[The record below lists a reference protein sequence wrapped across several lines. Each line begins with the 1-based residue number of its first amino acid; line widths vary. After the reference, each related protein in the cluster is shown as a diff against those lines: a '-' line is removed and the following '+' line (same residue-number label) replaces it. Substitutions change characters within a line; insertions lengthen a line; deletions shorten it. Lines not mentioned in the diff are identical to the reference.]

1 MTRSPTPAESPPDSI
16 EQLSQALRQAREAVQ
31 ARDDF
36 LAIAA
41 HELRSPM
48 HALALQLAVLE
59 RSAAALG
66 AAPLV
71 TDIRR
76 AQTTLD
82 RYVRRATVLLDVTQL
97 QAGRPVLRRSRVDAG
112 ELVREVVQA
121 YAAEAAFH
129 GSRLEADAAGEV
141 AGCWDAHMVEEI
153 LANLVSN
160 AIKYGGGTP
169 VRIGLAADADC
180 AYFTVADSGP
190 GIAEDQRSRMFAR
203 FERLV
208 SNSRQRSGFGLG
220 LWIVGRMV
228 QAHGGSIEVRSRP
241 GEGAA
246 FRVTLPLAEPQEN
259 QRHKE
264 AQA

>member
-1 MTRSPTPAESPPDSI
+1 MTRSPTPADPAPDSI
-16 EQLSQALRQAREAVQ
+16 EQLSQALQQAREAVQ

-59 RSAAALG
+59 RSAESLG

-76 AQTTLD
+76 VQTTLD

-97 QAGRPVLRRSRVDAG
+97 QAGRPVLRRSHVDAG

-129 GSRLEADAAGEV
+129 GSRLVVVGADISLPAVTRSDAAHRQPVELLDKV
-141 AGCWDAHMVEEI
+141 AGEAPSLWAMA
-153 LANLVSN
+153 LA
-160 AIKYGGGTP
+160 
-169 VRIGLAADADC
+169 D
-180 AYFTVADSGP
+180 
-190 GIAEDQRSRMFAR
+190 
-203 FERLV
+203 
-208 SNSRQRSGFGLG
+208 
-220 LWIVGRMV
+220 
-228 QAHGGSIEVRSRP
+228 
-241 GEGAA
+241 
-246 FRVTLPLAEPQEN
+246 
-259 QRHKE
+259 
-264 AQA
+264 